1 MKYLFI
7 LLIICG
13 LIVSYLMINNRVS
26 YKYEVEERELYMSI
40 HNVNDQTSISEVER
54 LKFDLNNR
62 FKMYKISLVLV
73 VIICIYLLVK
83 YTYS

>member
-1 MKYLFI
+1 MKYLF
-7 LLIICG
+7 LLLLICG
-13 LIVSYLMINNRVS
+13 LIVAYLMINNRVS

-73 VIICIYLLVK
+73 VIICHTCPK
-83 YTYS
+83 